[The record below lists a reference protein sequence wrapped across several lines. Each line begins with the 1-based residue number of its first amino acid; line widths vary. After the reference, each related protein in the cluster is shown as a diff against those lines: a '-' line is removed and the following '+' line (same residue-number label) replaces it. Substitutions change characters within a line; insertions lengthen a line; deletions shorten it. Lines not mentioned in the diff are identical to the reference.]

1 MILSLAAL
9 RSDSAWRATDPT
21 KRSADG
27 CQLLV
32 PAAKVRSP
40 ATYRMRQM
48 SLDDNKRLVRQHID
62 LSWNRGRLALSEKLH
77 SKDFLY
83 KSSFVGHPMSSA
95 QFAAMVT
102 QIRTAMP
109 DLEVVV
115 EECVAE
121 GDKVVTWSTLIGT
134 IETPAL
140 GYPPS
145 DKVLSISAMAF
156 WTLTPGQQIREICTM
171 FDMESFRAQLGLA
184 TRTYAEKALP

>member
-1 MILSLAAL
+1 
-9 RSDSAWRATDPT
+9 
-21 KRSADG
+21 
-27 CQLLV
+27 
-32 PAAKVRSP
+32 
-40 ATYRMRQM
+40 M
-48 SLDDNKRLVRQHID
+48 SLDDNKRLVRKHID
-62 LSWNRGRLALSEKLH
+62 LTWNRGHLALAEQLH

-83 KSSFVGHPMSSA
+83 KSSFVGRSLASDE
-95 QFAAMVT
+95 FARMVT

-109 DLEVVV
+109 ELEVLI

-134 IETPAL
+134 IENPAL

-156 WTLTPGQQIREICTM
+156 WTLTPGGQIREICTM
-171 FDMESFRAQLGLA
+171 FDMESFRSQLGLA